1 MKHMLYQDIRK
12 HVGHVMNF
20 KLEDE
25 ETNIETFDQFSKEYS
40 GITMYDGKQIFCFP
54 TIQATF
60 GFVQYLLESGEKEE
74 NIELCNITKNG
85 KTVGYVINN

>member
-1 MKHMLYQDIRK
+1 MLSQDIRK
-12 HVGHVMNF
+12 HVGCVMNF

-54 TIQATF
+54 DLKSAY
-60 GFVQYLLESGEKEE
+60 GFVQHLLASGEKEE

-85 KTVGYVINN
+85 KIVGYVINN